1 MLDALYEKGY
11 TPEEFKADV
20 FKREFFSATSFA
32 YGFAMPHSLKVMANV
47 SCLSVMQLR
56 QPLMWGEF
64 EIRLVL
70 LIAISKADRN
80 YMNMFF
86 EWFNDV
92 VNDPKRYG
100 ELLDAKDH
108 AAFVNCIVGNNK

>member
-1 MLDALYEKGY
+1 
-11 TPEEFKADV
+11 
-20 FKREFFSATSFA
+20 
-32 YGFAMPHSLKVMANV
+32 
-47 SCLSVMQLR
+47 
-56 QPLMWGEF
+56 MWGEF

-92 VNDPKRYG
+92 VNGPKRYG